1 VETVPQRLGPY
12 EIRGKIGSG
21 GMGVVYL
28 GWDARLN
35 RQVAIKT
42 LWPALVENTEAR
54 ERFLREARSA
64 AAISHLNVTQI
75 YDIGEEDGRV
85 YFAMEYMDG
94 KSLQQLLIDRGA
106 LPADEVVSLAR
117 QAAAG
122 LRAAAVR
129 GIIHRDVKPSN
140 LVLGADGTLKVTDFG
155 LAKQQVA
162 DTNLTLEG
170 QFVGTPDYISPEQ
183 AQGGALDLRSD
194 IYALGA
200 TMFEML
206 GGRPP
211 FVGTT
216 PVSVVVQHLKEPVP
230 SLRHINP
237 DVPIPLAALIQRM
250 LSKRPGGR
258 PQDYDDLI
266 AQLDRV
272 DLVASQSSI
281 VAGEAAQTT
290 GGVVEQ
296 LSPDAGPG
304 FVTRLFGF
312 GLATLIVLGLA
323 GIVLRMN
330 REEPA
335 PADAGL
341 LAERLDEPQ
350 AREPGP
356 AERPPVT
363 FPSSGTVGPAAE
375 ASSSAARSG
384 ESAGPRRAD
393 LEFVDAR
400 QEITPDGRLRVVGQV
415 VNTGHGRASG
425 IKVRVV
431 LTNGTGQVLES
442 TEVPVRPS
450 TLESGQSAD
459 YEVFFANPPSRSQVR
474 LEINWFS

>member
-12 EIRGKIGSG
+12 EVRGKIGSG

-28 GWDARLN
+28 GWDSRLN

-42 LWPALVENTEAR
+42 LWPALAESTEAR
-54 ERFLREARSA
+54 ERFMREARA
-64 AAISHLNVTQI
+64 AAAVSHPNVTQI
-75 YDIGEEDGRV
+75 YDIGDDQGRV

-94 KSLQQLLIDRGA
+94 RSLQQMLIDRGA
-106 LPADEVVSLAR
+106 LPPAEVVAIAR

-122 LRAAAVR
+122 LKAAAER

-140 LVLGADGTLKVTDFG
+140 LVLNEDGTLKITDFG

-162 DTNLTLEG
+162 DTKLTMEG

-250 LSKRPGGR
+250 LAKRPNAR
-258 PQDYDDLI
+258 PQSYDDLL

-272 DLVASQSSI
+272 ELAMSQELPAAASATVVADK
-281 VAGEAAQTT
+281 VGEP
-290 GGVVEQ
+290 G
-296 LSPDAGPG
+296 SGPG
-304 FVTRLFGF
+304 FATKLFGF
-312 GLATLIVLGLA
+312 GLATLIVLGIA
-323 GIVLRMN
+323 GIALRLNEGAAVQSVL
-330 REEPA
+330 EPA
-335 PADAGL
+335 S
-341 LAERLDEPQ
+341 
-350 AREPGP
+350 GP
-356 AERPPVT
+356 ARSPLPESTAAAFPTAEQTPSARPPVRPRGSEPT
-363 FPSSGTVGPAAE
+363 DRASPDRAE
-375 ASSSAARSG
+375 
-384 ESAGPRRAD
+384 
-393 LEFVDAR
+393 LEFLGAR
-400 QEITPDGRLRVVGQV
+400 QEITDDGRLRVTGQV
-415 VNTGHGRASG
+415 TNTGAGRATG
-425 IKVRVV
+425 ITVRVV
-431 LTNGTGQVLES
+431 LTNDVGQAIES
-442 TEVPVRPS
+442 IEVPVQPTS
-450 TLESGQSAD
+450 LGAGESAD
-459 YEVFFANPPSRSQVR
+459 YEVYFSNPPSRSQVR

>member
-12 EIRGKIGSG
+12 EVRGKIGSG

-42 LWPALVENTEAR
+42 LWPALMESTEAR

-64 AAISHLNVTQI
+64 AAVSHPNVTQI
-75 YDIGEEDGRV
+75 YDIGEDDGRV
-85 YFAMEYMDG
+85 YFAMEYLDG
-94 KSLQQLLIDRGA
+94 KSLQQILIDRGG
-106 LPADEVVSLAR
+106 LPADEVVTLMR

-122 LRAAAVR
+122 LQAAADR

-140 LVLGADGTLKVTDFG
+140 LVLSAGGALKVTDFG
-155 LAKQQVA
+155 LAKRQAA
-162 DTNLTLEG
+162 DTSLTMDG

-183 AQGGALDLRSD
+183 AQGGAVDLRSD

-211 FVGTT
+211 FIGTT
-216 PVSVVVQHLKEPVP
+216 PVSVVVQHIKEPVP

-237 DVPIPLAALIQRM
+237 EVPIPLAALIQRM

-266 AQLDRV
+266 SQLDRV
-272 DLVASQSSI
+272 DLAAVQAPVPAHGASASMNGGP
-281 VAGEAAQTT
+281 GEAAAP
-290 GGVVEQ
+290 GP
-296 LSPDAGPG
+296 SRPD

-312 GLATLIVLGLA
+312 GLATLIVLGLV
-323 GIVLRMN
+323 GIVMRM
-330 REEPA
+330 
-335 PADAGL
+335 DG
-341 LAERLDEPQ
+341 DD
-350 AREPGP
+350 
-356 AERPPVT
+356 
-363 FPSSGTVGPAAE
+363 
-375 ASSSAARSG
+375 AARSG
-384 ESAGPRRAD
+384 AEPGAVPGEPVPRLEVDSPARPRSSPRQPGAAAGAPSLAARLGQRIERGRAE
-393 LEFVDAR
+393 LEFSGAR
-400 QEITPDGRLRVVGQV
+400 QEITDDGRLRVAGQV
-415 VNTGHGRASG
+415 VNTGDGRASG

-431 LTNGTGQVLES
+431 LTNDVGQAIES

-450 TLESGQSAD
+450 ALASGESAD
-459 YEVFFANPPSRSQVR
+459 YEVFFANPPARSQVR